1 MNNII
6 YKIKDGYKLG
16 YALAQGKGMAKM
28 LDTCYRNNWSNDNT
42 AIKVNTV
49 TDRWTI
55 YTIKKI

>member
-28 LDTCYRNNWSNDNT
+28 LDTCYQNKWSNDNT
-42 AIKVNTV
+42 AIKVNTA